1 MYNISFHRAFTILA
15 ALIAVCVYTNAQT
28 PAFPGAEGFGKY
40 TTGGRGGTVYH
51 VTNLNDSGEGSFRDA
66 VSQPNRIV
74 VFDVGGVI
82 NITSRIVIQKN
93 ITIAGQTAPGEGI
106 TIYGNG
112 IALNDQSGNTII
124 RYIRF
129 RMGKNGDYRKDALG
143 ISDGQGYMF
152 DHVSVSW
159 GWDGTVDING
169 SNIDS
174 ITFQDCIIG
183 QGIDIVGHSTGGL
196 FQSGKWSVIRSLF
209 IDNVTRNPKAKG
221 THEFINSVLY
231 NWMENG
237 FIMGGDSE
245 GQSYCNMLGNYF
257 IYGPS
262 SLSNTHFTGANA
274 NYHIYGNDNWVD
286 ANKDGVLNGS
296 LITNYTS
303 ATVVASPYNYP
314 GVDSL
319 YSAQNAI
326 TYVINNV
333 GPSIARDSVDKL
345 LVGQLAS
352 YGTAGQIIVDEEDN
366 GISRNV
372 GRVGTGIPPVDT
384 DRDGMPDA
392 WEIVHG
398 LNPNSAADGNGD
410 ADSDGYTNVEEYLNH
425 IVDYRMGGTYNLIN
439 RHSSKFLEILDSS
452 SLADGSVVQDTADY
466 TENQLWTLVSIDT
479 TYFVI
484 INVHSGLA
492 MNVEGSSLSDGA
504 YIIQNP
510 FTGGDNQLWKVAD
523 LGNNYFNII
532 NKGSGKA
539 LDIEGQATTNE
550 AKIIQNTLSI
560 DNSQQFILEYYIDTN
575 LPPEVV
581 ITAPASGSIYNAGDS
596 VIITATAT
604 DDVSVSKLEFYLNS
618 TILGEDDTAPYS
630 YQIDS
635 IIEGNHDIYVKAI
648 DEKGLESY
656 DRISILVLGAADS
669 GVVNILIQEND
680 SAFCGLDGTIDT
692 DHEGYTGTGFCNST
706 NAVGAGI
713 DYKIY
718 VSEKDT
724 VIIVIRYAEGSQNR
738 SAMLVSSYEPVNS
751 YISLPASGS
760 YDTWILASAEA
771 ILDTGYNYLR
781 LQASTENGLPNIDYI
796 ILRGKGIRSEDCAGD
811 INDAPIVSIISPSPD
826 SIFYIGDTV
835 TIEANASDPDGIS
848 KVKFFINEDKIGED
862 GSAPYSVTIDSF
874 PKGNYTAYA
883 VAFDSYGKPG
893 KSSSVM
899 FFVLEAGDVAI
910 IIQEDDIS
918 FCSVDSGGTIIPDN
932 PGYTGSGFINTENAI
947 GEGCDWLIDVSE
959 KDSFLLEIRYALA
972 SGDRPGNFLVDGVI
986 VTPNISLPSTGSWST
1001 WEITSAI
1008 VPMDTGIHNIRMEA
1022 TTSGGLANI
1031 DYIQFTGKEISMVNC
1046 HPIPP
1051 HVSDYTAGSD
1061 ILIYPNPAG
1070 QFVNIVLPEN
1080 IHQNNIIYIYDL
1092 TGELVFSN
1100 KLPVGINHIICTESL
1115 ANGMYIIQVVN
1126 NKQVFTKQ
1134 LVIRK

>member
-1 MYNISFHRAFTILA
+1 MYKISFSKAFTTLAILVFIS
-15 ALIAVCVYTNAQT
+15 LYTNAQT

-66 VSQPNRIV
+66 VSQSNRIV

-112 IALNDQSGNTII
+112 IALNDNSGNTII

-152 DHVSVSW
+152 DHVSISW

-169 SNIDS
+169 TNIDS

-245 GQSYCNMLGNYF
+245 GLSYCNMLGNYF

-262 SLSNTHFTGANA
+262 SLNNTHFTGANS
-274 NYHIYGNDNWVD
+274 NYHVYGNDNWVD
-286 ANKDGVLNGS
+286 ANKDGILNGG
-296 LITNYTS
+296 LITSYTS
-303 ATVVASPYNYP
+303 ATVEASPYDYP

-319 YSAQNAI
+319 YSAQDALS
-326 TYVINNV
+326 YVINNA

-345 LVGQLAS
+345 LIGQLAS
-352 YGTAGQIIVDEEDN
+352 YGTEGQIIVDEDDN

-372 GRVGTGIPPVDT
+372 GRVGTGVPPVDT
-384 DRDGMPDA
+384 DRDGMPDV

-398 LNPNSAADGNGD
+398 LNPNSSADGNGD
-410 ADSDGYTNVEEYLNH
+410 ADADGYTNVEEYLNH
-425 IVDYRMGGTYNLIN
+425 IADYRMGGTYNIIN
-439 RHSSKFLEILDSS
+439 RHSSKYVEILDSS
-452 SLADGSVVQDTADY
+452 SLAEESVVQDTVDY
-466 TENQLWTLVSIDT
+466 SENQLWTLVSVDP
-479 TYFVI
+479 TYFAIV
-484 INVHSGLA
+484 NLHSGLA
-492 MNVEGSSLSDGA
+492 MDVEDSSLVDGA
-504 YIIQNP
+504 YIVQNT
-510 FTGGDNQLWKVAD
+510 FTGGNNQLWEIVD
-523 LGNNYFNII
+523 LGNNYFNVI

-539 LDIEGQATTNE
+539 LDIEGQATTNN
-550 AKIIQNTLSI
+550 AKIIQNTLSS
-560 DNSQQFILEYYIDTN
+560 DNSQQFILNYYIDTN

-581 ITAPASGSIYNAGDS
+581 ITAPNSGSLYNAGDS
-596 VIITATAT
+596 ITITATAT

-618 TILGEDDTAPYS
+618 TKLGEDDTSPYS
-630 YQIDS
+630 FKIDS
-635 IIEGNHDIYVKAI
+635 IIEGTHDIYVKAV

-656 DRISILVLGAADS
+656 DRVNILVLGAADS
-669 GVVNILIQEND
+669 GTVNVMIQEND
-680 SAFCGLDGTIDT
+680 SAFCGLNGTIDT
-692 DHEGYTGTGFCNST
+692 DHDGYTGTGFCNSS

-718 VSEKDT
+718 VQEKDT
-724 VIIVIRYAEGSQNR
+724 VTLIIRYAEGSQNR
-738 SAMLVSSYEPVNS
+738 SAMLVSSYEQVNS

-760 YDTWILASAEA
+760 YETWILTSAEA

-781 LQASTENGLPNIDYI
+781 LQALTDNGLPNIDFI
-796 ILRGKGIRSEDCAGD
+796 ILRGKSIRSEDCAGD
-811 INDAPIVSIISPSPD
+811 TNDAPVVSIVSPSQE
-826 SIFYIGDTV
+826 STFYIGDTV
-835 TIEANASDPDGIS
+835 TIEANASDPNGIS
-848 KVKFFINEDKIGED
+848 KVKFFSNEVKIGED
-862 GSAPYSVTIDSF
+862 DSAPYSISIDSIS
-874 PKGNYTAYA
+874 KGNYIVYA
-883 VAFDSYGKPG
+883 VAFDSYGKPA

-899 FFVLEAGDVAI
+899 FNVLEEGDVSI

-918 FCSVDSGGTIIPDN
+918 FCSVDSGGTTIPDN
-932 PGYTGSGFINTENAI
+932 SGYTGSGFINTDNAI
-947 GEGCDWLIDVSE
+947 GDGCDWLIHVSE

-972 SGDRPGNFLVDGVI
+972 SGNRPGNFIVDGVI
-986 VTPNISLPSTGSWST
+986 VTPNISLPSTGSWTT

-1008 VPMDTGIHNIRMEA
+1008 IPMDTGLHNIRMEA
-1022 TTSGGLANI
+1022 TTAGGLANI

-1046 HPIPP
+1046 NPDGVNQRTVAPI
-1051 HVSDYTAGSD
+1051 AN
-1061 ILIYPNPAG
+1061 ILLFPNPAE
-1070 QFVNIVLPEN
+1070 QFVNIVLPEGLINKSTLNVYDITGKLVLQN
-1080 IHQNNIIYIYDL
+1080 ILNEGIMHTIN
-1092 TGELVFSN
+1092 TE
-1100 KLPVGINHIICTESL
+1100 KLS
-1115 ANGMYIIQVVN
+1115 NGMYFVQIIN
-1126 NKQVFTKQ
+1126 DKRIFTKQ
-1134 LVIRK
+1134 LIIN